1 MFLLDRGWDAGE
13 ILLAVLCGHLRKN
26 YDVWVAAVLVGLVA
40 SVSLTLALG
49 LTIAGVTSGGADQEQ
64 YSSIGGIQIGFTA
77 VAGTACVAVM
87 VRMVIGMS
95 RVEIAQ
101 WQLAGVSTKRIAV
114 LVLMM
119 VLMCSL
125 VGGAAGAVL
134 GWIGWGPLGGF
145 VRSSGLPDFPGLS
158 EPLPVGAIWGGPS
171 CGVAASLVAG
181 VLNLRAVTRVEAIEA
196 VDLHPMNAGAA
207 RPNPFRLLLV
217 VVLVGGLVTAYWG
230 VSVQPPSS
238 DVEELSGVFSAYW
251 GCALLAMMVALA
263 IGRPLFGL
271 IFRAICLLLPS
282 GDGVGIYL
290 TKAAVLRRSV
300 YSSAMVAP
308 LLVGEGA
315 VGSIYGMDQQ
325 IRDTTDILG
334 VVGASISPPRQMM
347 LVFGGSV
354 LVTMATGVGVVFATN
369 RQRWIDLS
377 RLRAMGVGVAVL
389 LGGMLLEFIIYF
401 IGTSAICYLALSVN
415 GLMIARAMDEGPVP
429 GSHFV
434 SPSLVPLAII
444 ASGVLVSLL
453 CALMFVGARTLDRW
467 RNPRKPIG

>member
-1 MFLLDRGWDAGE
+1 
-13 ILLAVLCGHLRKN
+13 
-26 YDVWVAAVLVGLVA
+26 
-40 SVSLTLALG
+40 
-49 LTIAGVTSGGADQEQ
+49 
-64 YSSIGGIQIGFTA
+64 
-77 VAGTACVAVM
+77 
-87 VRMVIGMS
+87 
-95 RVEIAQ
+95 
-101 WQLAGVSTKRIAV
+101 
-114 LVLMM
+114 
-119 VLMCSL
+119 
-125 VGGAAGAVL
+125 
-134 GWIGWGPLGGF
+134 
-145 VRSSGLPDFPGLS
+145 
-158 EPLPVGAIWGGPS
+158 
-171 CGVAASLVAG
+171 
-181 VLNLRAVTRVEAIEA
+181 
-196 VDLHPMNAGAA
+196 
-207 RPNPFRLLLV
+207 
-217 VVLVGGLVTAYWG
+217 
-230 VSVQPPSS
+230 
-238 DVEELSGVFSAYW
+238 VFSAYW

-263 IGRPLFGL
+263 IGRPLGL

-325 IRDTTDILG
+325 IRGTTDILG

-354 LVTMATGVGVVFATN
+354 LVTMATGVGVVFATS

-401 IGTSAICYLALSVN
+401 IGTSEICYLALSVN
-415 GLMIARAMDEGPVP
+415 GFMIARAMDEGPVP

>member
-49 LTIAGVTSGGADQEQ
+49 LTIAGVTSGGAAQEQ

-196 VDLHPMNAGAA
+196 VDLHPMNAGPLDPT
-207 RPNPFRLLLV
+207 RSDCSSSSSWSE
-217 VVLVGGLVTAYWG
+217 VL
-230 VSVQPPSS
+230 S
-238 DVEELSGVFSAYW
+238 
-251 GCALLAMMVALA
+251 
-263 IGRPLFGL
+263 
-271 IFRAICLLLPS
+271 
-282 GDGVGIYL
+282 
-290 TKAAVLRRSV
+290 RR
-300 YSSAMVAP
+300 
-308 LLVGEGA
+308 
-315 VGSIYGMDQQ
+315 
-325 IRDTTDILG
+325 T
-334 VVGASISPPRQMM
+334 GASRSSRPPPTSRNCRGCSPR
-347 LVFGGSV
+347 
-354 LVTMATGVGVVFATN
+354 TG
-369 RQRWIDLS
+369 D
-377 RLRAMGVGVAVL
+377 
-389 LGGMLLEFIIYF
+389 
-401 IGTSAICYLALSVN
+401 ALC
-415 GLMIARAMDEGPVP
+415 
-429 GSHFV
+429 
-434 SPSLVPLAII
+434 SP
-444 ASGVLVSLL
+444 
-453 CALMFVGARTLDRW
+453 
-467 RNPRKPIG
+467 